1 MSSGLRLPGSL
12 AAAQAEEAETAAAPV
27 EAPVPRPDHKQLV
40 AVPPPAPTEI
50 PDRRRTIGAQF
61 NLVVEVVSG
70 GFIELW
76 AHKLRSLL
84 TLNLLTLGVF
94 ALVVM
99 TSVLDGIMDKVSTGF
114 AGMSWDGTIE
124 IAPKDPKTTEDQER
138 FAMSPGLRNEDL
150 ARLEAPYPKILGFV
164 PRAYKNLPVRLPAGS
179 EKIFVTGVSPEYA
192 FLMNRPIALGRNLT
206 EDDERRRSRVAV
218 SGATFASKIFGGA
231 DPVGR
236 DIVVQG
242 TSFRV
247 VGVQAPGQI
256 FNDDNYMDAN
266 GLLIPLTTYMDRI
279 DPDHQLNKLGV
290 KLRKKSDMD
299 EVSALMLG
307 RTKQAHHGIEDVEV
321 VNLDAEQA
329 RAYQNFM
336 QEIHGWRVVLF
347 SLAGTV
353 LLVGGVGVLSVM
365 LISLSDRRY
374 EIGLRKAM
382 GATDPQIFTQ
392 FLLEALVLAALG
404 ACAGTFA
411 GAGVCR
417 ALADKFPWG
426 LVVNPIGL
434 LAAWLTA
441 LALAVCFGLYPA
453 IRASRLSP
461 MEAMR

>member
-1 MSSGLRLPGSL
+1 MSSLGLPGSI
-12 AAAQAEEAETAAAPV
+12 AAAHTGEAEGSAAP
-27 EAPVPRPDHKQLV
+27 EPSRLK
-40 AVPPPAPTEI
+40 AVPPRSSAGAYQET
-50 PDRRRTIGAQF
+50 PDRRRTVGAQL
-61 NLVVEVVSG
+61 NLVMEVVSG
-70 GFIELW
+70 SFVELW
-76 AHKLRSLL
+76 AHKLRSIL
-84 TLNLLTLGVF
+84 TLSLLTLGVF

-114 AGMSWDGTIE
+114 AGMSWDGTISVG
-124 IAPKDPKTTEDQER
+124 PKDPKTTEDQER

-150 ARLEAPYPKILGFV
+150 ARLMAPYPKILGFV
-164 PRAYKNLPVRLPAGS
+164 PRAYKNLPVRLPTGN
-179 EKIFVTGVSPEYA
+179 EKIFVTGVTHDYA
-192 FLMNRPIALGRNLT
+192 FLMDRPIGLGRNLT
-206 EDDERRRSRVAV
+206 DDDEKRRSRVAV
-218 SGATFASKIFGGA
+218 AGATFAAKLFSGA

-236 DIVVQG
+236 DVVVQG
-242 TSFRV
+242 TSYRI
-247 VGVQAPGQI
+247 VGVQAAGQI
-256 FNDDNYMDAN
+256 FTEDNYMDAN
-266 GLLIPLTTYMDRI
+266 GILIPLATYMDRV
-279 DPDHQLNKLGV
+279 DPDHQLSKLGV
-290 KLRKKSDMD
+290 KLVRKGDMD

-307 RTKQAHHGIEDVEV
+307 RAKQAHHGIEDVEV

-329 RAYQNFM
+329 RAYQNFL
-336 QEIHGWRVVLF
+336 QQIHGWRVVLF

-382 GATDPQIFTQ
+382 GANDPQIFTQ

-404 ACAGTFA
+404 AFAGTLL

-417 ALADKFPWG
+417 ALASKFPWG
-426 LVVNPIGL
+426 LVVNPLGL

-453 IRASRLSP
+453 VRASKLSP